1 MANPY
6 RTTVTIDGQKFQA
19 VTTSVKFNTEKDR
32 SGVAQM
38 GSLSTKIR
46 VWADLHDNVNLPFS
60 TVKHM
65 FDLANVVTRDKI
77 KPMKIEFWKD
87 DSQQDALISYSF
99 NGWIRRFETSNP
111 LDFLPRAQAVSTEDQ
126 LAEGASPSLNHMLV
140 LDLEPALNQQ
150 NFGDVQSNQPGS
162 NGRLIERHGQRD
174 HGFAAHQ
181 RFQHRVR
188 SSMCNY

>member
-1 MANPY
+1 MASPY
-6 RTTVTIDGQKFQA
+6 RATVTIDGNKFQA
-19 VTTSVKFNTEKDR
+19 VTTSVKFNTAKDR

-46 VWADLHDNVNLPFS
+46 VWADLHDDTNLPFS
-60 TVKHM
+60 TVKSL

-77 KPMKIEFWKD
+77 KPIKIEFWKD

-111 LDFLPRAQAVSTEDQ
+111 LDFLPRSVSASTEDA
-126 LAEGASPSLNHMLV
+126 LAEGTAPSLNHMLV

-150 NFGDVQSNQPGS
+150 NFQDVKLSN
-162 NGRLIERHGQRD
+162 
-174 HGFAAHQ
+174 
-181 RFQHRVR
+181 
-188 SSMCNY
+188 